1 MFEISALTAAGTK
14 ASCAWIIRRM
24 ERMSPASNSL
34 LAGLRRSVIEA
45 AAVRD
50 GRVGDNAA
58 GEEAGL
64 LRAAALARA

>member
-1 MFEISALTAAGTK
+1 
-14 ASCAWIIRRM
+14 
-24 ERMSPASNSL
+24 MSPASNSL